1 MASVIEIKAIDKTTA
16 EVEIINSIKDTHK
29 DLRQMSKA
37 PTFALTYQAV
47 AQTLV
52 KNCGFTQ
59 EKAQQIFD
67 KFHELYKESD
77 VWVNKKLE
85 EAEQKG
91 YLTVAFGLRIRTPK
105 IKQSLMNSTKTPR
118 EAEEERRTA
127 ANALGQSWGLL
138 NTRAGIEFN
147 ELVRQSIYKDDIKPC
162 AQIHDAQYFIIKDQV
177 DVLLWAN
184 KNLLHCV
191 SWQDNPE
198 IAHDLVHLGG
208 EFSIFY
214 PDWAHELSIPNQI
227 DEVSLIALTSTYL
240 DKINDGKH

>member
-1 MASVIEIKAIDKTTA
+1 MRIEPIDKEA
-16 EVEIINSIKDTHK
+16 ARVEIINSIKDAHE
-29 DLRQMSKA
+29 DLRQRSKGC
-37 PTFALTYQAV
+37 TFALTYGGTWV
-47 AQTLV
+47 TLT
-52 KNCGFTQ
+52 KKFGFS
-59 EKAQQIFD
+59 EEEAKQIFD

-147 ELVRQSIYKDDIKPC
+147 ELVRQSIYKNDIKPC
-162 AQIHDAQYFIIKDQV
+162 AQIHDAQYFIVKDQV
-177 DVLLWAN
+177 DVVLWAN

-214 PDWAHELSIPNQI
+214 PNWAHELSIPNQI